1 MFMISMQKG
10 HHFSDENNTVVGP
23 FEVFECS
30 SAFAQKQGARNP
42 KLIAV
47 EDYLGLIAHR
57 PENEIRQLAKNAG
70 LDSTLPVGELKEALR
85 GFAEVPANEEVEG
98 TVDLYEMTVSD
109 LRKLAAEFSIQGYAY
124 MRKAELIEAISEAA
138 Q

>member
-1 MFMISMQKG
+1 MFMISIQKG
-10 HHFSDENNTVVGP
+10 HHFAGEDNTVVGP
-23 FEVFECS
+23 FEVFKCS

-70 LDSTLPVGELKEALR
+70 LDATLPIGELKQTLR
-85 GFAEVPANEEVEG
+85 EFAVEGEVESRE
-98 TVDLYEMTVSD
+98 VDLDSLTVNE
-109 LRKLAAEFSIQGYAY
+109 LRKEAAALSISGYAY
-124 MRKAELIEAISEAA
+124 MRKAELIDAIAEAA

>member
-1 MFMISMQKG
+1 MFMISIQKG
-10 HHFSDENNTVVGP
+10 HHFAGEDNTVVGP

-30 SAFAQKQGARNP
+30 SSYAAKQGARNP

-57 PENEIRQLAKNAG
+57 PEGEIRQLAKNAG
-70 LDSTLPVGELKEALR
+70 LDSTLPLGELKEALR
-85 GFAEVPANEEVEG
+85 AFAEGRDDEEVEG
-98 TVDLYEMTVSD
+98 SIDLYEMTVND
-109 LRKLAAEFSIQGYAY
+109 LRKLAAELSIPGYAY
-124 MRKAELIEAISEAA
+124 MRKAELVDAIFEAN